1 MGGKI
6 SATCDNGQCD
16 VEVATKMEPS
26 SGKVACPENWIAITV
41 NQAKYGILSVVAKQ
55 YFFHSGQCLRD
66 WVYASTTVEA
76 R

>member
-6 SATCDNGQCD
+6 TATCDYGPCD
-16 VEVATKMEPS
+16 VEVATKIDLS
-26 SGKVACPENWIAITV
+26 NGKVACPETWVAITV

-55 YFFHSGQCLRD
+55 YFFHSGRCLRD
-66 WVYASTTVEA
+66 WVHASTTVEA